1 MGDLPEGFEP
11 HFRKSDLTAP
21 WEPLYSKQ
29 ASKSVIIALRAGP
42 QHCNSRGFVHG
53 GLIMSLADNAMG
65 LSCGKQHDAI
75 GGLVT
80 STMNVEFLAS
90 CKQGQWI
97 EFVTLSTKIGRRLDA
112 AQGEVRADGS
122 VCAFM
127 SDTFSVLSK

>member
-1 MGDLPEGFEP
+1 MTNDIPAGFAP
-11 HFRKSDLTAP
+11 HFRKSDLTNP

-29 ASKSVIIALRAGP
+29 TPKSVIIALRAGS
-42 QHCNSRGFVHG
+42 QHCNSRGFIHG

-65 LSCGKQHDAI
+65 LSCGVQHDAI

-90 CKQGQWI
+90 CQQGQWI
-97 EFVTLSTKIGRRLDA
+97 EFVPLSTKIGRRLDA

-122 VCAFM
+122 VCAFI
-127 SDTFSVLSK
+127 SGTFSVLQ